1 MDIKSLQKLAGLNE
15 ATVNISMTG
24 ANSAEISDLMNMFK
38 GPEPKPISIGGPPP
52 PPPGLDIP
60 GGPPP
65 GLDIPDIKP
74 PIGLDKPVPMGIDGP
89 MPPLPPPKPLGMDD
103 GPAPCDT
110 CGGIHGDEPCGEDT
124 SWDNGPDEKYLDA
137 DHMTNGVSG
146 GINGRKNPKD
156 IRVKDG
162 SSMEQTKE
170 SMKESYKKEL
180 WNALQEKYF
189 TQFDGRKTE
198 SAPSPAG
205 MSRSDLKK
213 LKMTNPKKYYLLMR
227 QAKQEMNP
235 IKQSMYSE
243 EQTFSGRS
251 DRTFFVV
258 PNEEDYMDIQ
268 NDNRF
273 AGDIE
278 VPDENADIMALP
290 NSKARKLKM
299 MFGDKVEF
307 LGTDYDEA
315 LAQVSQEEGY
325 QTTPEKDL
333 VGKQNKLPNEVKA
346 KILSAPEDGEEDS
359 ENNSMYDEEM
369 NRIRKLSG
377 LQNEEDNKKPDED
390 GDGVPD
396 WADKKPGEDDAEKKK
411 ARRRHLANVSR
422 TKARG
427 RK

>member
-1 MDIKSLQKLAGLNE
+1 MDIKSLQKLAGVNE

-60 GGPPP
+60 
-65 GLDIPDIKP
+65 DIKP
-74 PIGLDKPVPMGIDGP
+74 PIGLDKPAPMGLDGP
-89 MPPLPPPKPLGMDD
+89 LPPMPPPKPLGMDD

-170 SMKESYKKEL
+170 SMKESYKAEL

-189 TQFDGRKTE
+189 TAFDGRR
-198 SAPSPAG
+198 
-205 MSRSDLKK
+205 SRV
-213 LKMTNPKKYYLLMR
+213 
-227 QAKQEMNP
+227 QEYP
-235 IKQSMYSE
+235 VPE

-299 MFGDKVEF
+299 MYGDKVEF

-315 LAQVSQEEGY
+315 VAQMSQEEGY

-333 VGKQNKLPNEVKA
+333 VGKQHKLPNEVKA
-346 KILSAPEDGEEDS
+346 RILSAPEDGEEDS

-369 NRIRKLSG
+369 NRIRELSG

-411 ARRRHLANVSR
+411 ARRRHLANISR

>member
-1 MDIKSLQKLAGLNE
+1 MDIKSLQKLAGVNE

-52 PPPGLDIP
+52 
-60 GGPPP
+60 PPP

-189 TQFDGRKTE
+189 TQFDGRTE
-198 SAPSPAG
+198 GNNEIYP
-205 MSRSDLKK
+205 
-213 LKMTNPKKYYLLMR
+213 N
-227 QAKQEMNP
+227 
-235 IKQSMYSE
+235 E
-243 EQTFSGRS
+243 EQSFSGRN
-251 DRTFFVV
+251 DRTYFVV

-268 NDNRF
+268 DDRRF

-299 MFGDKVEF
+299 MYGDKVEF

-315 LAQVSQEEGY
+315 LAQVSQDEGY
-325 QTTPEKDL
+325 QTTP
-333 VGKQNKLPNEVKA
+333 
-346 KILSAPEDGEEDS
+346 EEDS

-369 NRIRKLSG
+369 DRIRELSG

-411 ARRRHLANVSR
+411 ARRRHLANISR